1 MTYYCERTKHRKI
14 FAGSYWGAFKC
25 EISQSIIDNRNEFV
39 EEFGIKSYY
48 HMPKYMDRRF
58 EHMMD
63 RNNPRMFDHIET
75 YKTKDNK
82 CVIVNS
88 PYHTTEQTEQKL
100 NELGYVKYKPLY
112 SDDNGTKTFIYI
124 TNIGRT

>member
-25 EISQSIIDNRNEFV
+25 EIDQSIIDNRNEFV

-48 HMPKYMDRRF
+48 HMPKYMDKRL

-63 RNNPRMFDHIET
+63 RNNSKMFDHIET

-88 PYHTTEQTEQKL
+88 PYHVTEQTEQKL
-100 NELGYVKYKPLY
+100 NELGYVEYKPLY
-112 SDDNGTKTFIYI
+112 GESTKTYIYI
-124 TNIGRT
+124 TNIGRQ